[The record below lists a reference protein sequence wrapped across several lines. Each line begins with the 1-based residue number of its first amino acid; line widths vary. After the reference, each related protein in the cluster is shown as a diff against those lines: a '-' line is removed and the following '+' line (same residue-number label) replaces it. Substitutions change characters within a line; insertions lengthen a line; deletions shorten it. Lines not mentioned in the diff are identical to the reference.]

1 MAKKSY
7 YNANRNNKRHPYS
20 HRLSRHRNKSDG
32 RGGWGPRKTVKHWT
46 KRNINPFPARQN
58 FTLKYCD
65 VYQFTT
71 NGSFSNY
78 ATEYDFRLGSLFDFD
93 LSGSGHQAYGHDQ
106 IALIY
111 KRYMVHDVKVKLEWF
126 DPSTDG
132 VVVGYCLMYQG
143 SCNGMSVGELEE
155 KPYSKLVSINNT
167 GSQNA
172 YQEFTVSN
180 HTLLGLKKEQY
191 RNNEVIYGSD
201 FGGSP
206 TLGPY
211 LRCVYMHPGATGA
224 TVRLKITALFNVEC
238 YQPNMLAQS

>member
-1 MAKKSY
+1 MVRAYRTKTKP
-7 YNANRNNKRHPYS
+7 RRQTHGQRLGRKRPIGATS
-20 HRLSRHRNKSDG
+20 
-32 RGGWGPRKTVKHWT
+32 GGWGLRKSVKHWT

-71 NGSFSNY
+71 NASFSNY
-78 ATEYDFRLGSLFDFD
+78 ATEYDFRLGSLFDVD
-93 LSGSGHQAYGHDQ
+93 LTGTGHQPYGHDQ

-180 HTLLGLKKEQY
+180 HTLLGLRKEQM
-191 RNNEVIYGSD
+191 RDNEVYYGSD

-211 LRCVYMHPGATGA
+211 LRCVYMHPGATSA
-224 TVRLKITALFNVEC
+224 TVRLKITILFNVEC